1 MLKTYYEPEKFLSF
15 LKHREKGFQ
24 EVMSEAGAIV
34 SDIEIRGEAAL
45 LEYVRKFDGFNA
57 SSASDL
63 LVKSRE
69 VERAYSLAGGSF
81 IKSIKRAAKN
91 VEAFHREQMKRRSG
105 FICRKKG
112 LVSGEKILPVQRAG
126 VYIPGGRAAYPSSAI
141 MNVMPAIAAGVPE
154 IIAATPPSAGG
165 DINPYT
171 LAALGIAGV
180 SRIYRMGGAHA
191 VAAMAFGA
199 GVARVDK
206 ITGPGNAYVAAAKLL
221 IQQKTNTGI
230 DSVAGPTE
238 VVIIIDSRADPVFA
252 AADMLSQ
259 AEHGGDSMAV
269 LISVSKAAAES
280 TMREVA
286 RQSELSPR
294 KEIIKKCLE
303 ENGAV
308 IMVKSM
314 KKALELS
321 DRIAPEHLGL
331 HVIDP
336 WEKMSR
342 IKNAGA
348 VFLGGYSPESAGDY
362 FAGPNHVL
370 PTAGRAVCSSSLGV
384 DDFLKRMN
392 FVCSERSWLIKS
404 SEDIIRLA
412 EAEGLNAHAEAV
424 RLRTNKKKGRKK

>member
-24 EVMSEAGAIV
+24 NVMSEAGGIV

-45 LEYVRKFDGFNA
+45 LEYVRRFDGFNA

-69 VERAYSLAGGSF
+69 VERAYSLAGKGF
-81 IKSIKRAAKN
+81 IQSIKRAAKN

-126 VYIPGGRAAYPSSAI
+126 VYIPGGRAAYPSSAV
-141 MNVMPAIAAGVPE
+141 MNIIPAKVAGVPE

-199 GVARVDK
+199 GLARVDK

-238 VVIIIDSRADPVFA
+238 VVIIADSRADPVFA

-269 LISVSKAAAES
+269 LISVSKSAAEN
-280 TMREVA
+280 TMGEIA

-331 HVIDP
+331 HVRNP

-370 PTAGRAVCSSSLGV
+370 PTAGRAVYSSPLGV

-392 FVCSERSWLIKS
+392 FMCSDRSWLVKS
-404 SEDIIRLA
+404 SGDIIRLA
-412 EAEGLNAHAEAV
+412 EAEGLYAHAGAV
-424 RLRTNKKKGRKK
+424 RLRTKKKKGSKK